1 MNRITHKLALWW
13 LERMMIRANKI
24 DEQIAI
30 LGSKIYKYERAA
42 FNKK

>member
-13 LERMMIRANKI
+13 LEKMMIRANKL

-30 LGSKIYKYERAA
+30 LGSKIHQYEKDA
-42 FNKK
+42 FNTK